1 MSTSADSAMR
11 LWKRNG
17 WVWLALMTLLGLS
30 AVAAYWPLG
39 ALTTVIGLAI
49 AVAKAGLVVTLFMR
63 LKQSSALIRLVA
75 ACGLFWAL
83 IMFALT
89 FADVLS
95 RLANS

>member
-1 MSTSADSAMR
+1 MSISANTAMA
-11 LWKRNG
+11 LWRRNG
-17 WVWLALMTLLGLS
+17 WVWLALMALLGLS

-63 LKQSSALIRLVA
+63 LKQSGALIRLVA

-83 IMFALT
+83 ILFMLT

-95 RLANS
+95 RLANT